1 MYECAS
7 YCNLFLQMVD
17 VDKFS
22 DAELRTKLMEFG
34 FPALPITGTTRKV
47 MVKKLK
53 LLMENKNSKKIDSRR
68 SLGKYSSED
77 DSDSEVKAVRNKR
90 RVTMAAPTMQPPA
103 NPPTLKKTT
112 RIVETTI
119 EEDVCLLEH
128 S

>member
-1 MYECAS
+1 
-7 YCNLFLQMVD
+7 MVD